1 MSVYTLMQDFA
12 IAGAFILIGQLL
24 RAKVPLLQK
33 LFLPASLIAGFLGL
47 LFGPNGLN
55 VIPLS
60 ESISGYSS
68 ALIMFIF
75 ASIGLKGIK
84 LSSKGL
90 KGETERAGSYVFHRL
105 LAQALQFSLPII
117 FSILVISNIEPNINY
132 GFGLLVAAGFFGGH
146 GTAAS
151 VGASFAELG
160 WPDATDLAMTS
171 ATVGILTGVIGGL
184 IFIRW
189 ATKKGYTHYIKD
201 FAYISGDLRTGL
213 FSKDARPVAAQETIS
228 TTSLDSFCFH
238 LSLMLIPMA
247 LGYWIN
253 KTYIKSIIS
262 IPAYIVTFVIAL
274 IIYFIFGRS
283 EEGLYKYI
291 DKRYFSHISG
301 TATDYLVFFGITTT
315 SIPVIVKY
323 ALPFGLLMLF
333 GILLCVFTMRVLGP
347 AMNNESWFERSLFA
361 WGAYTGVV
369 AIGFVL
375 LRIVDP
381 DNKSKTLNDVAIT
394 TPLCTIVEMF
404 AWGFGPLMLLSGQH
418 WLFVGIYLIEAI
430 ALFAAARIF
439 KFWYWKI
446 PLAERK
452 AVEYTEDN

>member
-12 IAGAFILIGQLL
+12 IAGAFILLGQFL
-24 RAKVPLLQK
+24 RAKIPLLQK

-47 LFGPNGLN
+47 LFGPNGLK
-55 VIPLS
+55 VIPFS
-60 ESISGYSS
+60 DSINSYSS

-84 LSSKGL
+84 LGSNKL
-90 KGETERAGSYVFHRL
+90 KGEAERAGSYVCHRL
-105 LAQALQFSLPII
+105 LAQTLQFSLPII
-117 FSILVISNIEPNINY
+117 FSILVISTISPDVNY

-160 WPDATDLAMTS
+160 WTDATDLAMTS

-189 ATKKGYTHYIKD
+189 ATKKGYTQYIKD

-213 FSKDARPVAAQETIS
+213 FSRGSRPTAAEETIS

-238 LSLMLIPMA
+238 LSIMLIPIA

-253 KTYIKSIIS
+253 SKFVKPFIS
-262 IPAYIVTFVIAL
+262 IPAYIITFVIAL
-274 IIYFIFGRS
+274 LIYFIFGRS
-283 EEGLYKYI
+283 ENGLYKHV
-291 DKRYFSHISG
+291 DKRYFSHFSG
-301 TATDYLVFFGITTT
+301 TATDFLVFFGITTT
-315 SIPVIVKY
+315 RIPVVIKY
-323 ALPFGLLMLF
+323 ALPFGMLMLF
-333 GILLCVFTMRVLGP
+333 AILLCVFTMRILGP
-347 AMNNESWFERSLFA
+347 AMNKDSWFERALFA

-394 TPLCTIVEMF
+394 TPLCTLVEMF

-418 WLFVGIYLIEAI
+418 WLFVGVYALGAI
-430 ALFAAARIF
+430 AMFTAARVL

-446 PLAERK
+446 PLSDRK
-452 AVEYTEDN
+452 AVENAEDD